1 MRNYTIYDPKTKDF
15 ARSLRRQGHTFVE
28 IQKRLGI
35 CIPKPTLVHWFK
47 SIKLTSAQK
56 AKIVSKNLQH
66 LYTARARSVEARS
79 ERKSEYLAKLE
90 QKHLPLA
97 SLLVEP
103 SVAHIMLGC
112 LYLAE
117 GSKNSSGK
125 LTFGNSDPRIIALY
139 LKLLR
144 ASYILDESKF
154 RCTLQ
159 ARADQDIASLEN
171 FWHKLTGIPRK
182 QFYKAR
188 IDPRSIGK
196 ATLKRDY
203 KGVCRIDYFSA
214 ELFNEIT
221 SIGIVLTR

>member
-1 MRNYTIYDPKTKDF
+1 MRNYTIYSPKVKDL
-15 ARSLRRQGHTFVE
+15 ARSLRRQGYTFIE
-28 IQKRLGI
+28 IQKRLGVQ
-35 CIPKPTLVHWFK
+35 IPKPTLVHWFK
-47 SIKLTSAQK
+47 GIELTQTQR

-79 ERKSEYLAKLE
+79 KRRIEHFGKLE
-90 QKHLPLA
+90 QKYLPLA
-97 SLLVEP
+97 SLLSNP

-117 GSKNSSGK
+117 GTKSSSGQ
-125 LTFGNSDPRIIALY
+125 LTFGNSNPRIIALF

-144 ASYILDESKF
+144 ASYVLDESKF

-159 ARADQDIASLEN
+159 ARADQDILGLEK
-171 FWHKLTGIPRK
+171 FWQKLTGIPK
-182 QFYKAR
+182 HQFYKAR

-221 SIGIVLTR
+221 SIGNVLTR